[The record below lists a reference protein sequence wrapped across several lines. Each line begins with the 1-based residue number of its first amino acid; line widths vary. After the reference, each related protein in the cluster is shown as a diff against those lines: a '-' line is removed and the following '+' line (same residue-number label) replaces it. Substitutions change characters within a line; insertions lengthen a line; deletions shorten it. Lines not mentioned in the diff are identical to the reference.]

1 MTARDPH
8 WYVYALAARGLPAAL
23 RLPGHSLD
31 VLTIAGV
38 DVIVERRPERPH
50 PTADVLRDQHRIVAR
65 LAERSDA
72 ILPARFGTW
81 VDETALRKVITGH
94 TGTIT
99 RALAAVRGR
108 QQMTVRVFG
117 APDVIAPAAGRPASG
132 TAFLESRR
140 ARVHAVPADVA
151 TIRTV
156 LGGLVAD
163 ERVEAGGPGLRLTV
177 FHLVPAALVGTYR
190 EKASELVSGLAP
202 HDVRISGPW
211 PPFAFAPDLF

>member
-8 WYVYALAARGLPAAL
+8 WYVYALAARGLPTAL
-23 RLPGHSLD
+23 RLPGHSLH

-38 DVIVERRPERPH
+38 DVIGERRPQRPH
-50 PTADVLRDQHRIVAR
+50 PTAEVLREQHRIVAR
-65 LAERSDA
+65 LADRTDA

-81 VDETALRKVITGH
+81 VDETALRKVIRQH
-94 TGTIT
+94 AGTIT
-99 RALAAVRGR
+99 RALTAVRGR

-140 ARVHAVPADVA
+140 ARFHAVSPEVA

-156 LGGLVAD
+156 LGALVAD
-163 ERVEAGGPGLRLTV
+163 ERVESGGPGLRLTV
-177 FHLVPAALVGTYR
+177 FHLVPAALVAAYR

-202 HDVRISGPW
+202 HDVGISGPW